1 MNNFKDKSIILFDGV
16 CNLCNS
22 AVNFIIKHDKKE
34 YFLFASLQSDAAK
47 EILLQYP
54 LKKTSLN
61 SIILITNNIS
71 YDKSTAALLI
81 SKQLNNGYKLIYFF
95 IVIPK
100 FIRDFVYNLIANNRY
115 KWFGKQKSCKIP
127 SLEIKNRFLDFDE
140 WVT

>member
-34 YFLFASLQSDAAK
+34 HFLFASLQSDAAK

>member
-34 YFLFASLQSDAAK
+34 HFLFASLQSDAAK

-81 SKQLNNGYKLIYFF
+81 SKQLNNGYKLIYYF